1 MTNEELKKV
10 IMECIREA
18 KQEASDY
25 FDSMTPKDQKHMEC
39 ILIGEDYCDTV
50 LSNLQTAILKHI
62 NS

>member
-25 FDSMTPKDQKHMEC
+25 FDSMRPKDQKHMEC

-50 LSNLQTAILKHI
+50 LSNLQTAILKRI

>member
-1 MTNEELKKV
+1 
-10 IMECIREA
+10 MECIREA

-50 LSNLQTAILKHI
+50 LSNLQTAILKRI

>member
-25 FDSMTPKDQKHMEC
+25 FDSMMPKDQKHMEC
-39 ILIGEDYCDTV
+39 ILIG
-50 LSNLQTAILKHI
+50 LL
-62 NS
+62 